1 MGQQNKISAPYK
13 LSILTLFSPSLNVS
27 YLYTE
32 KDHQDYVGMLAEST
46 VISPV
51 SCEEP
56 SRMLFTIPITGLAS
70 LRSHDL
76 VLRVKTSYH
85 FTLVTDTSHLPLEG
99 LGQMTKLLHRKL
111 GKYVGNSRLNWC
123 KAPSTLRMHF
133 PVQMAKGRIL
143 NMTSA
148 YCSCFYLSF
157 NLPTA
162 ASEEQSFGYCFI
174 KNS

>member
-32 KDHQDYVGMLAEST
+32 KDQDYVGMLAEST

-111 GKYVGNSRLNWC
+111 GKYVGNSRLN
-123 KAPSTLRMHF
+123 
-133 PVQMAKGRIL
+133 
-143 NMTSA
+143 
-148 YCSCFYLSF
+148 
-157 NLPTA
+157 
-162 ASEEQSFGYCFI
+162 
-174 KNS
+174 